1 MCCKTAIIG
10 FSFTFERERALKHIK
25 SSVNLWQSFFNGG
38 SKKKQESFK
47 EILLL
52 WEVNKKVITDMET
65 ENINRRGVVC
75 EGFGDV
81 VA

>member
-1 MCCKTAIIG
+1 MAVI
-10 FSFTFERERALKHIK
+10 FQWR
-25 SSVNLWQSFFNGG
+25 
-38 SKKKQESFK
+38 KQKETGKFK